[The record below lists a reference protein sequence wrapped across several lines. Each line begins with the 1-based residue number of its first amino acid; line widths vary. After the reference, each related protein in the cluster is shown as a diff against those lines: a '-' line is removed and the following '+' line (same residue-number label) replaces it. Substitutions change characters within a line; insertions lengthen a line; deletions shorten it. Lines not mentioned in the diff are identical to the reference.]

1 MTNHFLSPAYMQRK
15 EQIFKQTNI
24 CPHELSKSI
33 LKTSFTSYGIIR
45 IIFLRCWIIFLS
57 SIFVIVRYYDWRA

>member
-1 MTNHFLSPAYMQRK
+1 MQRK

-45 IIFLRCWIIFLS
+45 IIFFALLDHLPIEHFCDCTVL
-57 SIFVIVRYYDWRA
+57 